1 MTADA
6 DERSD
11 YDLIVI
17 KPTSGTSTPHRLCD
31 LVDVQDLI
39 GLLRLSRDFGG
50 RLDTSVRESFYK
62 WWRLAQADR
71 RAKG

>member
-17 KPTSGTSTPHRLCD
+17 KPTFGTSAPHRLCD
-31 LVDVQDLI
+31 LVDVQNLI
-39 GLLRLSRDFGG
+39 GLLRLSRDFGE
-50 RLDTSVRESFYK
+50 RLDTSVRESF
-62 WWRLAQADR
+62 
-71 RAKG
+71 